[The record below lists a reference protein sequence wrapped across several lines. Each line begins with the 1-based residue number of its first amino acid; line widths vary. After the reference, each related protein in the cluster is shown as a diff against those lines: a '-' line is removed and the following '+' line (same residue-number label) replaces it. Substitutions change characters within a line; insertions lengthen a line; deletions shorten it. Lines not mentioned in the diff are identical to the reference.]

1 MDSNSNL
8 EHNNSNTDSVGEVQ
22 KEDDAVIPSIIQGD
36 KIDLI
41 ALTKVLW
48 NGRKTIYYSIG
59 VILFFGIIIAFA
71 SPAKYTSAATLLPAN
86 EKEGG
91 SFGNLGALAGMAG
104 INLSAMLGD
113 ISGIRAEIYPQVIS
127 SYPFQNEL
135 MHQKFNFRGRK
146 DPVSLYEFIRTDT
159 VKTAGKIILKYT
171 LRLPWT
177 IKSILFPIKSS
188 KVKTDY
194 GVVHLSKRDFKILER
209 ARSIVKVS
217 VDEKT
222 GLVTV
227 SAEDKEPIVTAQ
239 IVKKAVDLLQKY
251 VIDYKTSQAREYLE
265 FVQERYDEK
274 KKEYERVQKEFF
286 EYKDRH
292 RNIDPN
298 RADIRYQQLSDEY
311 DIVTSVYKGL
321 AQQLEQSKI
330 SVKEHTPVFTV
341 LEPAI
346 VADEKSSPRRGLILF
361 ASLIFGGILGIGLVF
376 GKMGWSK
383 LKEKW

>member
-1 MDSNSNL
+1 MSSNENIANIPTSSL
-8 EHNNSNTDSVGEVQ
+8 PEGEQEGGV
-22 KEDDAVIPSIIQGD
+22 VPPIIRGD

-41 ALTKVLW
+41 ALTKTLW

-59 VILFFGIIIAFA
+59 VILLFGIIIAFA
-71 SPAKYTSAATLLPAN
+71 SPAKYKSSATLLPAN

-104 INLSAMLGD
+104 INIRSMLGD

-135 MHQKFNFRGRK
+135 MNQQFNFRGRK
-146 DPVSLYEFIRTDT
+146 DPVSLYEFIRSDT
-159 VKTAGKIILKYT
+159 IKTAGKMILKYT

-177 IKSILFPIKSS
+177 IKSILFPIKST

-209 ARSIVKVS
+209 AKNIVKVS

-227 SAEDKEPIVTAQ
+227 SAEDKEPIATAQ
-239 IVKKAVDLLQKY
+239 IVKKAVELLQKY
-251 VIDYKTSQAREYLE
+251 IIEYKTSQAREYLG
-265 FVQERYDEK
+265 FVQDRYDEK

-286 EYKDRH
+286 DYKDKH

-298 RADIRYQQLSDEY
+298 RADIRFQQLSDEY
-311 DIVTSVYKGL
+311 DIITSVYKGL

-346 VADEKSSPRRGLILF
+346 VADEKSSPRRGLIM
-361 ASLIFGGILGIGLVF
+361 LISFFIGGILGVGLVF
-376 GKMGWSK
+376 AKMVWGKFKQEW
-383 LKEKW
+383 

>member
-1 MDSNSNL
+1 MVVKL
-8 EHNNSNTDSVGEVQ
+8 F
-22 KEDDAVIPSIIQGD
+22 II
-36 KIDLI
+36 LL
-41 ALTKVLW
+41 ALL
-48 NGRKTIYYSIG
+48 G
-59 VILFFGIIIAFA
+59 L
-71 SPAKYTSAATLLPAN
+71 
-86 EKEGG
+86 
-91 SFGNLGALAGMAG
+91 GNLGALAGMAG

-146 DPVSLYEFIRTDT
+146 DPVSLYEFISTDT

-177 IKSILFPIKSS
+177 IKSILFPIKNS

-209 ARSIVKVS
+209 ARNIVKVS

-227 SAEDKEPIVTAQ
+227 SAEDKE
-239 IVKKAVDLLQKY
+239 
-251 VIDYKTSQAREYLE
+251 E
-265 FVQERYDEK
+265 FVQERYEEK

-286 EYKDRH
+286 DYKDRH

-298 RADIRYQQLSDEY
+298 RADLRFQQLSDEY

-361 ASLIFGGILGIGLVF
+361 ASLIIGGILGIGLVF

-383 LKEKW
+383 LKEEW